1 MGEYIFGEIEYW
13 LSKGMS
19 AEDCAKALCDI
30 YGKDY
35 ENAKFLVSL
44 CK

>member
-1 MGEYIFGEIEYW
+1 MGEFIFSEIEYW

-30 YGKDY
+30 YGKEY
-35 ENAKFLVSL
+35 EHAMSLVRL
-44 CK
+44 CI

>member
-1 MGEYIFGEIEYW
+1 MEYIYREIEYW

-19 AEDCAKALCDI
+19 PEDCAKALCDI

-35 ENAKFLVSL
+35 DLAKFLVRQ
-44 CK
+44 CC